1 MTTTPG
7 TSQPPSSTADPA
19 AVPTASSP
27 GGSTGS
33 MGASWRWFARTFGI
47 AVVAHLAGNPPAH
60 RLFDGGTP
68 LVVVSAVLGVLAV
81 LLIVAPG
88 RVLLGATAALVLAS
102 VWCEAPFLS
111 NHWLLMGFVAVAVL
125 ASLVRRD
132 PWPWFSVTARWI
144 LLGFYCFAAFAKL
157 NTGFLDPTVSCGVF
171 YANQS
176 LASFGLPTF
185 AHTSPVAW
193 MTIAGPMLVELSVPF
208 LLAFSRTRRIGVLL
222 ALCFHTAISA
232 DLDQHFYDF
241 TAVLVM
247 LLCLFLPESTTAD
260 LEARAGRRSAPF
272 AIAVAICA
280 VLVAAAVLP
289 ASAATDARAPRAAV
303 RGVVPLRHLVD
314 RDGGPRRPRSLAG
327 ADAAAGGGGG
337 GAGRARRPQR
347 ADAVLRGQ
355 DGLRLEHVRQPAHRG
370 RRLQPPRRALD
381 AAPHGRAGPPADRR
395 AERRPELRVY
405 AEKGYLV
412 PERNLLDYLARHPSA
427 SVVVSD
433 GGVRRTLDGSD
444 GVRLP
449 LLAEKFQLF
458 RAVDAQTPPRC
469 QDVWL
474 PAH

>member
-88 RVLLGATAALVLAS
+88 RLLLGATAALVLAS

-241 TAVLVM
+241 TAVLVV

-289 ASAATDARAPRAAV
+289 ASAATDVALRVLPFVAWFPFAIWLIVTVARGGLGPSRVPMRLPGAV
-303 RGVVPLRHLVD
+303 AGVLVGLVVLNGLTPYFEVKTGYGWNMYANLRTVAGDSNHLVV
-314 RDGGPRRPRSLAG
+314 RSTLPLT
-327 ADAAAGGGGG
+327 DAQDHLLTVV
-337 GAGRARRPQR
+337 RS
-347 ADAVLRGQ
+347 DA
-355 DGLRLEHVRQPAHRG
+355 
-370 RRLQPPRRALD
+370 
-381 AAPHGRAGPPADRR
+381 
-395 AERRPELRVY
+395 PELRVY

-458 RAVDAQTPPRC
+458 RAVDVQTPPRC